1 MRKRPPSQRNKP
13 TYRTKQQDMRIGLDV
28 MGGDFAPVATIAGA
42 ILAQKELTQTDRLV
56 LFGDADI
63 IQNEL
68 GKQNCSPDL
77 FDIVH
82 APQVIEM
89 GDQPTKAF
97 SQKPES
103 SIVLGFRHLK
113 KGHIDAFSSAG
124 NTGAM
129 LVGSMY
135 SVHAVQGVIRPA
147 TTALIPKEDGSVGI
161 LIDVGTNPDTKPDVL
176 YQFGLIG
183 SIYAESVY
191 NISQPKVGLLN
202 IGEEEE
208 KGNLLTQSAFRLM
221 KDSTNFNFIG
231 NVESRDLFK
240 DTVDVVVCDGFTGN
254 VLLKNMET
262 MYRLIAK
269 RGYASDP
276 FFARFN
282 YENYGGTPILG
293 INSTVVVGHGI
304 SNDIAIKNML
314 LLSKNVYQA
323 QLADKIRHAIG
334 QVIKTED

>member
-1 MRKRPPSQRNKP
+1 
-13 TYRTKQQDMRIGLDV
+13 MRIGLDV
-28 MGGDFAPVATIAGA
+28 MGGDYAPRETIAGA
-42 ILAQKELTQTDRLV
+42 ILALEELCENDRIV
-56 LFGDADI
+56 LFGDEAI
-63 IQNEL
+63 IAEEL
-68 GKQNCSPDL
+68 HSQGSGPAL

-82 APQVIEM
+82 APEVIGM

-97 SQKPES
+97 TQKPNS
-103 SIVLGFRHLK
+103 SISMGFMYLK
-113 KGHIDAFSSAG
+113 KGEIDSFASAG

-147 TTALIPKEDGSVGI
+147 TTAIIPKEDGRVGV

-183 SIYAESVY
+183 SIYTQHVFGVE
-191 NISQPKVGLLN
+191 NPKVGLLN

-208 KGNLLTQSAFRLM
+208 KGNLLTQSAYRLM
-221 KDSTNFNFIG
+221 KDTSDFNFIG

-240 DTVDVVVCDGFTGN
+240 DGVDVVVCDGFTGN
-254 VLLKNMET
+254 ILLKNMET

-269 RGYASDP
+269 RGFANDP
-276 FFARFN
+276 FFSRFN

-293 INSTVVVGHGI
+293 INATVLIGHGI
-304 SNDIAIKNML
+304 SNGKAIKNML
-314 LLSKNVYQA
+314 LLSKNVHQA
-323 QLADKIRHAIG
+323 GIAEKIRIALD
-334 QVIKTED
+334 QVISAEDV